1 MRSRW
6 NYQDIINLAYFQNR
20 DKYKEFK
27 ELHQRDRKIYRE
39 AFKDGSSCTNE
50 EIIKTWLRK
59 RIVDEFPDEIN
70 RSPGRLFSDAHL
82 LIRTLFI
89 IVGVISGAG
98 AGLSFFHYS
107 GTTPIN
113 VFQFL
118 LIFVFSQI
126 LLTCFLISS
135 LFIRKIHSKKALPSF
150 YRFFFGRL
158 LKKGADLLSRQ
169 WSRHLSGK
177 KRLSF
182 DHALGIVASQGKLY
196 GSLFYWPFFN
206 LAQIFALSFN
216 GGLLTATLLKISTND
231 LAFGWQST
239 LQFSAASLH
248 KLISLLAL
256 PWSWFVPSSV
266 AYPSLEQIEGSR
278 ILLKEGIYMLA
289 TENLVSW
296 WPFLVFC
303 LLFYGLFFRLL
314 CYLTG
319 KMMEKRA
326 LNRNPCRSA
335 ACQRTVQRMTTP
347 LFSTQAGPEQE
358 KIEEEKAGPVS
369 STPSNSNRTYPQTV
383 LVADDIASLFPEM
396 KIQNLLQKH
405 GFTPRRTLVFM
416 ADYDTDRKI
425 MQELGEKTWES
436 QTGLFLLVEG
446 WMVPLTDFLTYLQ
459 ELRKSLPRET
469 IITVG
474 LVGRPSG
481 TAFSPVTDNEYV
493 IWQKKINALGDPFLQ
508 LLALTPEKEK

>member
-1 MRSRW
+1 MKLRW
-6 NYQDIINLAYFQNR
+6 NYKDIIDLAYFQNR
-20 DKYKEFK
+20 DEDAEPD

-39 AFKDGSSCTNE
+39 VFEDDSSLTDDQ
-50 EIIKTWLRK
+50 IIKTWLRK
-59 RIVDEFPDEIN
+59 RTADEFSDETN
-70 RSPGRLFSDAHL
+70 RSPGRLFSDVHILACT
-82 LIRTLFI
+82 LII
-89 IVGVISGAG
+89 IVGIVSGVG

-118 LIFVFSQI
+118 LVFVFSQI

-135 LFIRKIHSKKALPSF
+135 LFIRKIRSKKGAPSF

-158 LKKGADLLSRQ
+158 LKRGADLLSRQ
-169 WSRHLSGK
+169 WSRHLPGK

-182 DHALGIVASQGKLY
+182 NHAMGIVTSHGKLY
-196 GSLFYWPFFN
+196 GSLFYWLFFN

-216 GGLLTATLLKISTND
+216 GGLLAATLLKISTND

-239 LQFSAASLH
+239 LQFSAASLY

-256 PWSWFVPSSV
+256 PWSWFIPPSL

-296 WPFLVFC
+296 WPFLIFC

-314 CYLTG
+314 CYLAG
-319 KMMEKRA
+319 KVMEKRA
-326 LNRNPCRSA
+326 LNRNPWRSA
-335 ACQRTVQRMTTP
+335 ASQRTVQRMTTP

-358 KIEEEKAGPVS
+358 KLEEENHGPVS
-369 STPSNSNRTYPQTV
+369 SAPSDNSRTYPQTV
-383 LVADDIASLFPEM
+383 LVADDIAPLFPET
-396 KIQNLLQKH
+396 KIQNLLRKH
-405 GFTPRRTLVFM
+405 GFTPRRTTVFM

-425 MQELGEKTWES
+425 VQELGEES
-436 QTGLFLLVEG
+436 RDNQTGLFLLVEG

-459 ELRKSLPRET
+459 ELRKSLPR
-469 IITVG
+469 
-474 LVGRPSG
+474 
-481 TAFSPVTDNEYV
+481 
-493 IWQKKINALGDPFLQ
+493 
-508 LLALTPEKEK
+508 